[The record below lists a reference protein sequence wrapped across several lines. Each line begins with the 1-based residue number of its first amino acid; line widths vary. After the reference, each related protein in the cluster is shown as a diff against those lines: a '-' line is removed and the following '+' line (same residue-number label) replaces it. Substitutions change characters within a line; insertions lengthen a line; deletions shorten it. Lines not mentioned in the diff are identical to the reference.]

1 MANRFESYVEER
13 ISELASKR
21 RAKLKAAYDAEVAKI
36 DRRRDGY
43 IKTIED
49 GVKALVQKVIAQAK
63 KDGCHC
69 HVDETDLAQTALS
82 NYAKDLAVAAVGLK
96 QTYEYAS
103 HEYRWPEGTAIREKQ
118 DALNAFDELCAKEA
132 RRIVVYKKDLG
143 MKPEAFEKMMAEV
156 AKTIN
161 KEQ

>member
-13 ISELASKR
+13 VSEIASER
-21 RAKLKAAYDAEVAKI
+21 RAKLKAAYDAEVAKV
-36 DRRRDGY
+36 DRRRDAY
-43 IKTIED
+43 IKTIET
-49 GVKALVQKVIAQAK
+49 GVEALVRKVVEQAK
-63 KDGCHC
+63 KDGCR
-69 HVDETDLAQTALS
+69 VDETDLEQTALS

-103 HEYRWPEGTAIREKQ
+103 NEYRWPEGTAIREAQ

-156 AKTIN
+156 AEKIN

>member
-1 MANRFESYVEER
+1 MASRFEKYVEER
-13 ISELASKR
+13 VSELASER

-36 DRRRDGY
+36 DRRRDAY
-43 IKTIED
+43 VREIET
-49 GVKALVQKVIAQAK
+49 GVEALVQKVVTQAK
-63 KDGCHC
+63 KDGCQ
-69 HVDETDLAQTALS
+69 VDDTALAQTALS
-82 NYAKDLAVAAVGLK
+82 NYAKDLAVDAVGLK

-103 HEYRWPEGTAIREKQ
+103 HEYRWPKGTAVREAQ

-132 RRIVVYKKDLG
+132 QRVVVYKKDLG

-156 AKTIN
+156 ANTIN

>member
-1 MANRFESYVEER
+1 MNRFESYVEER
-13 ISELASKR
+13 VSELASEK

-36 DRRRDGY
+36 DRRRDEY
-43 IKTIED
+43 IRTIES
-49 GVKALVQKVIAQAK
+49 GVEALVQKVVAQAK
-63 KDGCHC
+63 RDGCK
-69 HVDETDLAQTALS
+69 VDETDLAQSALS
-82 NYAKDLAVAAVGLK
+82 NYAKDLAVAAIGLK

-103 HEYRWPEGTAIREKQ
+103 HEYRWPEGTAVREAQ

-156 AKTIN
+156 ATKIG
-161 KEQ
+161 KE

>member
-13 ISELASKR
+13 VSEIASER

-36 DRRRDGY
+36 DRRRDAY
-43 IKTIED
+43 IKTIET
-49 GVKALVQKVIAQAK
+49 GVEALVRKVVEQAK
-63 KDGCHC
+63 KDGCR
-69 HVDETDLAQTALS
+69 VDETDLEQTALS

-96 QTYEYAS
+96 QTYEYSS
-103 HEYRWPEGTAIREKQ
+103 HDYRWPEGTAIREAQ

-143 MKPEAFEKMMAEV
+143 MKPEAFEKMMAE
-156 AKTIN
+156 AAEKIN

>member
-1 MANRFESYVEER
+1 MANRFEKYVEER
-13 ISELASKR
+13 VSELASER

-36 DRRRDGY
+36 DRRRDAY
-43 IKTIED
+43 IRTIET
-49 GVKALVQKVIAQAK
+49 GVEALVQKVVAQAK
-63 KDGCHC
+63 KDGCR
-69 HVDETDLAQTALS
+69 VDETDPEQTALS
-82 NYAKDLAVAAVGLK
+82 NYAKDLVVAAVGLK
-96 QTYEYAS
+96 QTYEYSS
-103 HEYRWPEGTAIREKQ
+103 HEYRWPEGTAVREAQ

>member
-1 MANRFESYVEER
+1 MANRFEKYVEER
-13 ISELASKR
+13 VSELASER

-36 DRRRDGY
+36 DRRRDAY
-43 IKTIED
+43 IRTIET
-49 GVKALVQKVIAQAK
+49 GVEALVQKVVTQAK
-63 KDGCHC
+63 KDGCR
-69 HVDETDLAQTALS
+69 VDETDLAQTALS

-96 QTYEYAS
+96 QTYEYSS
-103 HEYRWPEGTAIREKQ
+103 HEYRWPEGTAVREAQ

>member
-13 ISELASKR
+13 VSEIASER
-21 RAKLKAAYDAEVAKI
+21 RAKLKAAYDAEVAKV
-36 DRRRDGY
+36 DRRRDTY
-43 IKTIED
+43 IKTIEA
-49 GVKALVQKVIAQAK
+49 GVEALVQKVITQAK
-63 KDGCHC
+63 KDGCR
-69 HVDETDLAQTALS
+69 VDETDLAQTALS
-82 NYAKDLAVAAVGLK
+82 NCAKDLAITAVGLK
-96 QTYEYAS
+96 PTYEYAS
-103 HEYRWPEGTAIREKQ
+103 HECRWPEGTAIREAQ

-156 AKTIN
+156 AEKIN